1 MGKFVVKVGF
11 KGEDVGAEFK
21 ENVPEAVERAY
32 RTYVMTG
39 FAAVM
44 AKASVEL
51 LTTGDPQALVARV
64 ADDASR
70 ILKD

>member
-1 MGKFVVKVGF
+1 MGKFVMKAGF
-11 KGEDVGAEFK
+11 KGQDVGGEYR
-21 ENVPEAVERAY
+21 EDVPEAIERAY

-51 LTTGDPQALVARV
+51 LTNGDPQTLVSRV
-64 ADDASR
+64 ADDAAR